1 MRVALLVPELTRH
14 DAVSNDARGMA
25 SALRRHGHEV
35 ALFAQHARDGDDGV
49 LPPEDVPR
57 WLDSRDD
64 VLIYHYCVGWD
75 FALELMRTTRA
86 RRVVRYHNVTPPE
99 FYDGWSQAHVA
110 ACAHGR
116 AQLDAF
122 ASLACD
128 LYLGDSPYNL
138 EDFTARGV
146 PAHACAVLPPFHE
159 IEHLAM
165 LDADPRRIPAA
176 APLLLLVGR
185 LAPNKGHLDLVDALA
200 ACVAA
205 GATEPH
211 LLLVGKLDPQLSAYG
226 EALNE
231 RIVAHGL
238 GARVTVLSDADGPEL
253 RAAFERATALLMPS
267 RHEGFCVPLVEAMA
281 LGTPIV
287 ALGSSAIPWTVG
299 DAGLVWEAPDAA
311 LFAASV
317 LRIERDPELRAQ
329 LRDRGRAR
337 YAGMFSPPV
346 LEQGLRSAMQ
356 QVVSS

>member
-1 MRVALLVPELTRH
+1 MRFALLVPELTRH
-14 DAVSNDARGMA
+14 DAVSNDTRGMA
-25 SALRRHGHEV
+25 AALRRDGHEV
-35 ALFAQHARDGDDGV
+35 AVFAQHARGDDADV
-49 LPPEDVPR
+49 LPPEDIPR

-64 VLIYHYCVGWD
+64 VLVYHYCVGWD
-75 FALELMRTTRA
+75 LALELMRATRA
-86 RRVVRYHNVTPPE
+86 RRIVRYHNVTPPE
-99 FYDGWSQAHVA
+99 FYEGWSQAHVA

-122 ASLACD
+122 AALGCD

-138 EDFTARGV
+138 EDFTSRGV

-159 IEHLAM
+159 VEQLAA
-165 LDADPRRIPAA
+165 LEADAGRIPAA

-211 LLLVGKLDPQLSAYG
+211 LLLVGKLDPQLSVYG
-226 EALNE
+226 EALRD
-231 RIVAHGL
+231 RIEAHGL
-238 GARVTVLSDADGPEL
+238 GARVTVLADADGAEL
-253 RAAFERATALLMPS
+253 RAAFEHATALLMPS

-299 DAGLVWEAPDAA
+299 DAGLVWEAPDPA
-311 LFAASV
+311 LFATSV
-317 LRIERDPELRAQ
+317 LRIERDSELRAR
-329 LRDRGRAR
+329 LRERGIAR
-337 YAGMFSPPV
+337 YASMFSPPV
-346 LEQGLRSAMQ
+346 LEQGLRSAMRR
-356 QVVSS
+356 VGST